1 MTGRTFRLV
10 PPILCAGLL
19 AGCVGA
25 NPLSV
30 GLSLANMAAANSIGM
45 ASAAVISPQE
55 QAKYA
60 GYSCTELKQQIAN
73 YETGASVVPGAAI
86 KNNAAAKKAMA
97 MEVISTRL
105 AYLKKLS
112 ASRQC

>member
-1 MTGRTFRLV
+1 MTARKVRLV
-10 PPILCAGLL
+10 PLITCAGLL

-30 GLSLANMAAANSIGM
+30 GISLASMAAANSAGM
-45 ASAAVISPQE
+45 ANAAVISPQE

-60 GYSCTELKQQIAN
+60 GYSCGELKQLIAN
-73 YETGASVVPGAAI
+73 YETGASVVPGAGI

-97 MEVISTRL
+97 MEVIGTRL

>member
-1 MTGRTFRLV
+1 MTARTFWFV
-10 PPILCAGLL
+10 PPILCAGLA

-30 GLSLANMAAANSIGM
+30 GISLANMAAANTVGM
-45 ASAAVISPQE
+45 AKAAVISPQE

-60 GYSCTELKQQIAN
+60 GYSCGELKQQIAN
-73 YETGASVVPGAAI
+73 YEMGASIVPGAGI

>member
-1 MTGRTFRLV
+1 MIITNVRCMSVIVL
-10 PPILCAGLL
+10 AGWVS
-19 AGCVGA
+19 GCVGA

-30 GLSLANMAAANSIGM
+30 GLSLANMAAANSVGM

-60 GYSCTELKQQIAN
+60 GYSCGQLKQQIAN
-73 YETGASVVPGAAI
+73 YEMGASIVPGAGI
-86 KNNAAAKKAMA
+86 KNNAAANKAMA

-105 AYLKKLS
+105 IYLKKLS